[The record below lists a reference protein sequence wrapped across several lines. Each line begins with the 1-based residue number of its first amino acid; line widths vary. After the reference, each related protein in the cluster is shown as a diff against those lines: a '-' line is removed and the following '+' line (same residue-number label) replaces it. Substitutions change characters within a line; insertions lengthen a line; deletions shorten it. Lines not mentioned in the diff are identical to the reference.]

1 MRRIALTLAL
11 SLLAPLAAAEN
22 LSDVYRLALA
32 NDPVYAAAREAYR
45 AGLER
50 LPQARA
56 TLLPSLNLTAFARN
70 TDTDVSSAA
79 GSTSTQPYGYGLSLT
94 QPIYRKQN
102 LETLAQARLQV
113 TLAEQQLRLA
123 QQELLL
129 RTAQAYFDVLL
140 AEDNLTTA
148 KAQKQAFAEQLAQAR
163 RSFEVGAATI
173 VDSHEAQ
180 ARHDLAVAQEIA
192 AVNDLEVKRRALE
205 KLINQT
211 APRLAPLK
219 DPVALPLPSP
229 SGMDPWVQQ
238 AQEQGLGVL
247 LSQSALEIA
256 RREVERQRGG
266 HYPSLDL
273 TANYNDSR
281 RTSTLPGSG
290 TSVNLKSGTIGLE
303 FNLPLYQGG
312 GTDAR
317 VREAVANLER
327 TRYELDNARRQ
338 AALDARQAYLGV
350 VSGAARTK
358 ALEQA
363 LVSNEAQL
371 RSTKLGLEVGV
382 RTRVDVLNAEQQR
395 YATLRDLYAARYQV
409 LLAGLR
415 LRAAAGILSEEDLK
429 GIDALLR
436 N

>member
-1 MRRIALTLAL
+1 MRRILCIVALLLL
-11 SLLAPLAAAEN
+11 SVAGRAEN
-22 LSDVYRLALA
+22 LSDIYRLALA
-32 NDPVYAAAREAYR
+32 NDPLYAAAREAYR

-56 TLLPSLNLTAFARN
+56 TLLPSLNLSAFARN
-70 TDTDVSSAA
+70 TDTDVSTAP

-102 LETLAQARLQV
+102 LEALAQARLQV

-123 QQELLL
+123 QQDLLL
-129 RTAQAYFDVLL
+129 RAAQAYFDVLL

-148 KAQKQAFAEQLAQAR
+148 QAQKQAFAEQLAQAR
-163 RSFEVGAATI
+163 KSFEVGAATI

-180 ARHDLAVAQEIA
+180 ARYDLAVAQEIA
-192 AVNDLEVKRRALE
+192 AANDLEVKRRALE
-205 KLINQT
+205 KLINRD
-211 APRLAPLK
+211 APRLSPLR
-219 DPVALPLPSP
+219 DPVELPLPSP

-238 AQEQGLGVL
+238 AQEQSLGVL
-247 LSQSALEIA
+247 LNQSAQEIA

-273 TANYNDSR
+273 TAGYNDTR

-290 TSVNLKSGTIGLE
+290 ASVNLKSGTIGLE

-327 TRYELDNARRQ
+327 ARHELDDARRQ
-338 AALDARQAYLGV
+338 AALEARQAYLGV

-409 LLAGLR
+409 LLAGLK
-415 LRAAAGILSEEDLK
+415 LRAAAGILSEDDLK
-429 GIDALLR
+429 GIDALLK

>member
-1 MRRIALTLAL
+1 MRRTALIVAL
-11 SLLAPLAAAEN
+11 SWLAPLAFAEN
-22 LSDVYRLALA
+22 LSEIYRLALA
-32 NDPVYAAAREAYR
+32 NDAQYAAARETHR

-56 TLLPSLNLTAFARN
+56 GLLPSLNLNAFARN
-70 TDTDVSSAA
+70 TETDVSSTP
-79 GSTSTQPYGYGLSLT
+79 GSTSSQPYGYGLTLT
-94 QPIYRKQN
+94 QPIWRKQN

-113 TLAEQQLRLA
+113 RLAEQQLQQA
-123 QQELLL
+123 QQALML

-148 KAQKQAFAEQLAQAR
+148 QAQKQAFAEQLAQAR

-173 VDSHEAQ
+173 VDTHEAQ
-180 ARHDLAVAQEIA
+180 ARFDLAVAQEIA

-205 KLINQT
+205 RLINRD

-219 DPVALPLPSP
+219 DTVVLPLPTP
-229 SGMDPWVQQ
+229 SGMEPWVQQ
-238 AQEQGLGVL
+238 AQEQGLGVQL
-247 LSQSALEIA
+247 AQSAQEIA

-266 HYPSLDL
+266 HHPTLDL
-273 TANYNDSR
+273 TASYHDTR
-281 RTSTLPGSG
+281 RTSALPGSG
-290 TSVNLKSGTIGLE
+290 TTVNQKNATVGLE

-312 GTDAR
+312 GTTAR
-317 VREAVANLER
+317 VREAQANLDR
-327 TRYELDNARRQ
+327 ARFELENARRQ
-338 AALDARQAYLGV
+338 AALEARQAYLGV
-350 VSGAARTK
+350 VSGVARVK

-363 LVSNEAQL
+363 QVSNEAQL

-409 LLAGLR
+409 LLAGLQ
-415 LRAAAGILSEEDLK
+415 LKAAAGILSEDDLR
-429 GIDALLR
+429 GIDALLK

>member
-1 MRRIALTLAL
+1 MRRRLLVLAL

-22 LSDVYRLALA
+22 LSDIYRLALA
-32 NDPVYAAAREAYR
+32 NDAQYAAAREVYR
-45 AGLER
+45 AGQER

-56 TLLPSLNLTAFARN
+56 ALLPSLNLTAFARN
-70 TDTDVSSAA
+70 TDTEVSAA
-79 GSTSTQPYGYGLSLT
+79 PGGTSNQPYGYGLALT

-113 TLAEQQLRLA
+113 QLAEQQLRLA
-123 QQELLL
+123 RQELLL
-129 RTAQAYFDVLL
+129 RAAQAYFDVLL
-140 AEDNLTTA
+140 AEDNLTSA
-148 KAQKQAFAEQLAQAR
+148 RAQKQAFAEQLAQAHKA
-163 RSFEVGAATI
+163 FEVGAATI

-180 ARHDLAVAQEIA
+180 ARYDLAVAQEIA
-192 AVNDLEVKRRALE
+192 AENELEVKRRALE
-205 KLINQT
+205 KLINRN

-219 DPVALPLPSP
+219 DPVVLPLPSP
-229 SGMDPWVQQ
+229 PAMDAWVQQ
-238 AQEQGLGVL
+238 AQEQSLAVL
-247 LSQSALEIA
+247 LNLGALEIA

-273 TANYNDSR
+273 TASYNDTR
-281 RTSTLPGSG
+281 RTSTLPGGASG
-290 TSVNLKSGTIGLE
+290 DVRTGTIGLE
-303 FNLPLYQGG
+303 LNLPLYQGG

-327 TRYELDNARRQ
+327 ARHELDNARRQ
-338 AALDARQAYLGV
+338 AALEAREAYLGV
-350 VSGAARTK
+350 VSGEARVK

-371 RSTKLGLEVGV
+371 ESTKLGLEVGV

-395 YATLRDLYAARYQV
+395 YVTLRDLSAARYQV

-415 LRAAAGILSEEDLK
+415 LKAAAGSLSEEDLA
-429 GIDALLR
+429 GIDALLK